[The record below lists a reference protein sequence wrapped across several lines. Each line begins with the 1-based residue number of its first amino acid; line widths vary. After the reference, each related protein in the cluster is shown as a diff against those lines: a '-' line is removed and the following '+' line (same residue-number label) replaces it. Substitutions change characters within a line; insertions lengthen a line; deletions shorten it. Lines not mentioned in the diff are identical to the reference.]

1 MSLSSSLSNYQHLVV
16 FYLYFLP
23 LYIPRRLLFY
33 SSQAVYLEEFK
44 LAEKLQEQFKL
55 KKCTLDSTIVNIL
68 SYLHIKINI
77 SSSASYMKIKL
88 LVYQNILDCT
98 ANGAVKKHVFL
109 SIPLE
114 GTICRNM
121 HILLAI
127 VANFVTFYNRV
138 LNFNLIILKFMRE
151 KKYLKIADRLLWQ
164 LRLCAFNAGGM
175 GSVPGWN

>member
-1 MSLSSSLSNYQHLVV
+1 MSLSSSLSNYQLLVV
-16 FYLYFLP
+16 FYLYYLP
-23 LYIPRRLLFY
+23 LYIPRRFIILFLPSCLFRRIQTY
-33 SSQAVYLEEFK
+33 GKVARIVQI
-44 LAEKLQEQFKL
+44 

-68 SYLHIKINI
+68 SYLRIKINI

-114 GTICRNM
+114 GAICRNM
-121 HILLAI
+121 HILLEI

-138 LNFNLIILKFMRE
+138 LNFNLIILKFMWE